1 VNGAMLTL
9 LSPAK
14 DLAEGPFPKVAKTT
28 LPKLLEHS
36 EPLIKKLRGC
46 STKRLAGLMGIS
58 PKLAELNHTRFQD
71 WSTPFTLKNATPAV
85 FLFNGEAY
93 RGLDARTLDAAD
105 LQFAQHHLRILS
117 GLYGVLRP
125 LDLIQPYRLEMGTTL
140 PVARKK
146 NLYAYWGDRISMALK
161 AELATGPNVV
171 VNLAS
176 SEYFKAVRSN
186 MLGVRIVTPVFKDRT
201 ASGYKVVMVHAKHQ
215 RGSMAR
221 YIMQNRILDPEKLK
235 AYDADG
241 YRYSKADS
249 SADEFVFLRAHFP
262 QVR

>member
-14 DLAEGPFPKVAKTT
+14 DLAEGPFPKVAKPTQ
-28 LPKLLEHS
+28 PQLLEHS
-36 EPLIKKLRGC
+36 EPLIKKLRAC
-46 STKRLAGLMGIS
+46 SPKRLASLMDIS
-58 PKLAELNHTRFQD
+58 PKLAELNHARFQE
-71 WSTPFTLKNATPAV
+71 WSTPFTVRNSTPAV

-93 RGLDARTLDAAD
+93 RGLDARSLEPAD

-125 LDLIQPYRLEMGTTL
+125 LDLIQPYRLEMGTSL

-146 NLYAYWGDRISMALK
+146 NLYAYWGDRISMALR
-161 AELATGPNVV
+161 ADLASEPKVI

-176 SEYFKAVRSN
+176 TEYFKAVRSTI
-186 MLGVRIVTPVFKDRT
+186 LGARIITPVFKDRT
-201 ASGYKVVMVHAKHQ
+201 AGGYKVVMVYAKQQ

-235 AYDADG
+235 AYDGDG

-249 SADEFVFLRAHFP
+249 SSDEFVFLRDHP
-262 QVR
+262 PR